1 MNSNSFKST
10 DVLKEGECQGHIAE
24 GGGGWEVG
32 GGGMGWPEVSFGR
45 WGGNLKGL

>member
-1 MNSNSFKST
+1 MNSISLKSM

-24 GGGGWEVG
+24 GGGG